1 MKRTFVETINK
12 VWDNMKVMEGWDSL
26 DDLLVEDLV
35 ARVEIF
41 DSAKG
46 QGLFQT
52 SATEIEKAFS
62 IFAYRVMELDPSFH
76 ESDEYHSMLDCL
88 SEIEL

>member
-1 MKRTFVETINK
+1 MKKSFIRVLNDVWNK
-12 VWDNMKVMEGWDSL
+12 MKVTEGWDSL

-35 ARVEIF
+35 AGVENL
-41 DSAKG
+41 DSAK

-52 SATEIEKAFS
+52 SAADVEAAFS
-62 IFAYRVMELDPSFH
+62 LFAYRVMELDPSFH

>member
-1 MKRTFVETINK
+1 MERTLMSTINE
-12 VWDNMKVMEGWDSL
+12 VWNKMKAMEGWDSL

-35 ARVEIF
+35 AGVENL
-41 DSAKG
+41 DSAK

-52 SATEIEKAFS
+52 SAADVETAFS
-62 IFAYRVMELDPSFH
+62 LFAYRVMELDPSFH

>member
-1 MKRTFVETINK
+1 MKRTFIETING
-12 VWDNMKVMEGWDSL
+12 VWNKMKVTEGWDSL

-35 ARVEIF
+35 ARVENL

-52 SATEIEKAFS
+52 NFNDVEAAFS
-62 IFAYRVMELDPSFH
+62 LFAYRVMELDPYFH

>member
-1 MKRTFVETINK
+1 MKESFIGILDDVWNK
-12 VWDNMKVMEGWDSL
+12 MKVTEGWDFL

-35 ARVEIF
+35 ARVEIL
-41 DSAKG
+41 DSAK

-52 SATEIEKAFS
+52 SAADVETAFS